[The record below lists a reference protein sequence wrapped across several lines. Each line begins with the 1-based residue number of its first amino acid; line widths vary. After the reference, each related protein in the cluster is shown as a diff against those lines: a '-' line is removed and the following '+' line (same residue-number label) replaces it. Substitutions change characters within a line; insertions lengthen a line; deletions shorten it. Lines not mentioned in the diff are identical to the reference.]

1 MLRTVLR
8 IGCIFTIMQLNNS
21 LSAQEQKYIV
31 KIVDEN
37 SKKPIAGAT
46 ISVDKKPINT
56 SNLDGISS
64 FNWKLHPKVKLTHI
78 NYRDTSITLQQD
90 FQVIFLTPKTTSL
103 SEVVVRRNNIN
114 DVDIRNLAGS
124 VVIVDI
130 TKLSER
136 SELDMGRLL
145 EGQVPGLT
153 ISYSGELGIKPQIR
167 LRGNSSL
174 LYKGHANEPLFVM
187 DGIVISTETF
197 LTLSPND
204 FQTIKVLKDAPA
216 TALYGIKAANGVIE
230 LTSKKG
236 FSGKPLVSFYMKQG
250 ITLRGER
257 SVQMMGTEEKLRFEE
272 KMERSDLPGY
282 LFSERYIRKL
292 YEGAS
297 DLHEKITMGQRILD
311 SLRSFETDWF
321 KELIK
326 MNHFQSHIIN
336 IRGGNNQNSYFY
348 SANYSSQ
355 GGRIP
360 GNSINQLTA
369 RANFD
374 YPLRDILHLS
384 FNNSIGIATSKTENG
399 MNNDPTALAFSLNPY
414 ETKQSE
420 SLTSYPGMSYQDLI
434 KQYRKRNTSK
444 RLNSTLIGHWDILKG
459 ISLSGVIGIDYGLS
473 ELYQRIYSTAYSQRE
488 HLINAK
494 GYLNESDSKDLGFTS
509 NFRINYQRQFHKHD
523 LYWAINT
530 DYYQSKVNTIGAAGF
545 GITDE
550 LESLS
555 GINQGLTKSYSPTIS
570 GIKSQNMQLGFG
582 AAFGYSYENT
592 YDFYA
597 SLKRDG
603 SSLLPSNSRW
613 NDAWSAGIGWSPSSY
628 SFFRKQDIISRLK
641 LKASVG
647 YTASMVGITTKD
659 ISTTF
664 SNSSHSFYGQYRLL
678 ELMALPNRHLR
689 PQQTYSTNL
698 SMDIG
703 LIKRTNL
710 LLSWYN
716 NMTKQAIVNTPIASS
731 NGFKTY
737 AQNIGELQNIG
748 IEATISGDLLRVGI
762 LSWNVSLSLS
772 CNRNLVKKL
781 YGTDKLFLTDESV
794 IPEYEVGK
802 PLGVIYG
809 LISNGIHPLKGIPE
823 YLQPDGNVIDLKA
836 PLQASYFQ
844 HLGYAIAP
852 YHGFFNNYISLKNW
866 SLNINFNYGLG
877 GVNRYNNSYVR
888 DAAAAHYNGIK
899 GQLDNMWFDVGDE
912 NKIYPVKNLPS
923 LLYDVLNNYA
933 NTTTIYKSDFI
944 KLNYVQLGYQWIPN
958 EKTIKYMKSARFSM
972 QADNIYT
979 YRRQK
984 DIGGLSTVIQPVITL
999 SINLN
1004 I

>member
-8 IGCIFTIMQLNNS
+8 IGCIYTIMQFNNS

-46 ISVDKKPINT
+46 ISVNKKPINR
-56 SNLDGISS
+56 SNLEGIFS
-64 FNWKLHPKVKLTHI
+64 FNWKNNPHVTLTHI
-78 NYRDTSITLQQD
+78 NYCDTSITLQQD

-124 VVIVDI
+124 VVTVDI

-136 SELDMGRLL
+136 SELDMGRLF

-153 ISYSGELGIKPQIR
+153 ISYSGELGTKPQIR

-174 LYKGHANEPLFVM
+174 LYKGNANAPLFVM
-187 DGIVISTETF
+187 DGVVISTETF

-257 SVQMMGTEEKLRFEE
+257 SVLMMGTDEKLRFEE

-282 LFSERYIRKL
+282 LYSERYIRKL

-297 DLHEKITMGQRILD
+297 DLHEKIRMGQRILD

-326 MNHFQSHIIN
+326 MNHFQSHVIN
-336 IRGGNNQNSYFY
+336 IRGGNNHSNYFY

-360 GNSINQLTA
+360 GNSIEQLTA

-374 YPLRDILHLS
+374 YPLSDILNLS

-420 SLTSYPGMSYQDLI
+420 SLTSYPGRSYQDLI

-459 ISLSGVIGIDYGLS
+459 ISLSGVIGIDYSLA

-488 HLINAK
+488 APINAM

-509 NFRINYQRQFHKHD
+509 NFRLNYQRQFAKHD
-523 LYWAINT
+523 LYWGINT
-530 DYYQSKVNTIGAAGF
+530 DYYQANVNTIGAAGF
-545 GITDE
+545 GIPDE

-555 GINQGLTKSYSPTIS
+555 GINQGLTKSYAPTIS
-570 GIKSQNMQLGFG
+570 GIKSQNKQLGFG
-582 AAFGYSYENT
+582 AALGYSYDNT

-603 SSLLPSNSRW
+603 SSLLPNNARW
-613 NDAWSAGIGWSPSSY
+613 NDAWSAGIGWNPSSY
-628 SFFRKQDIISRLK
+628 SFLNKQDIISHLK
-641 LKASVG
+641 VKASVG
-647 YTASMVGITTKD
+647 YTASMVGITAKD
-659 ISTTF
+659 IRTTF
-664 SNSSHSFYGQYRLL
+664 NNSSHSFYGQNRLL
-678 ELMALPNRHLR
+678 ELMALPNRNLR

-698 SMDIG
+698 SIDVG
-703 LIKRTNL
+703 LDKRVNL
-710 LLSWYN
+710 LLTWYN
-716 NMTKQAIVNTPIASS
+716 NMTKQAIVNTPVASS

-737 AQNIGELQNIG
+737 AQNIGELQNSG
-748 IEATISGDLLRVGI
+748 LETTISGDLLRFGVF
-762 LSWNVSLSLS
+762 SWNSSISLSY
-772 CNRNLVKKL
+772 NRNLVKKL
-781 YGTDKLFLTDESV
+781 YGTDRLFLTDESF

-802 PLGVIYG
+802 PLGVMYG

-836 PLQASYFQ
+836 PLRASYFQ

-852 YHGFFNNYISLKNW
+852 YHGFFNNYISFKNW
-866 SLNINFNYGLG
+866 SLNINFNYGFG
-877 GVNRYNNSYVR
+877 GINRYSNSYVR
-888 DAAAAHYNGIK
+888 ESRDAHFNAIK

-912 NKIYPVKNLPS
+912 NKIYPAKNLPTI
-923 LLYDVLNNYA
+923 LYDLLKNYA
-933 NTTTIYKSDFI
+933 NTTTIYKSDYI
-944 KLNYVQLGYQWIPN
+944 KLNYVQLSYNWFPN
-958 EKTIKYMKSARFSM
+958 EKTIKYVKSARFSV
-972 QADNIYT
+972 QADNIST

-984 DIGGLSTVIQPVITL
+984 DIGGLNVVHQPVVTL
-999 SINLN
+999 SLYLKF
-1004 I
+1004 